1 MISLL
6 RNFTGTDLIIA
17 GIAMLLTLIISLSM
31 HELAHAFVAYK
42 NGDDTAKLMGRLTLN
57 PITHLDPMGLLFCII
72 FGFGWAKPVPVNPLK
87 FKKYKSGMAWVS
99 VAGVITNYILAF
111 FSYLGYVLCVRFV
124 VNYNY
129 FFIFL
134 ELFFYLMFSLNI
146 MLFVFNL
153 LPLYPLDGFN
163 LVNSF
168 TRENNKFINFA
179 KEKGPITLL
188 CILIFDDILY
198 FTIGLSILQC
208 IVEFVSLPIT
218 LLLGLII

>member
-57 PITHLDPMGLLFCII
+57 PIAHLDPMGLLFCII

-87 FKKYKSGMAWVS
+87 FKKYRSGMAWVS

-198 FTIGLSILQC
+198 FTIGVSILQC

>member
-57 PITHLDPMGLLFCII
+57 PIAHLDPMGLLFCII

-87 FKKYKSGMAWVS
+87 FKKYRSGMAWVS

>member
-57 PITHLDPMGLLFCII
+57 PIAHLDPMGLLFCII
-72 FGFGWAKPVPVNPLK
+72 FGFGWAKPVPVNPFK

>member
-57 PITHLDPMGLLFCII
+57 PIAHLDPMGLLFCII

-87 FKKYKSGMAWVS
+87 FKKYRSGMAWVS

-188 CILIFDDILY
+188 CVLIFDDILY

>member
-57 PITHLDPMGLLFCII
+57 PIAHLDPMGLLFCII

-87 FKKYKSGMAWVS
+87 FKKYRSGMAWVS

-124 VNYNY
+124 VNYNF

-134 ELFFYLMFSLNI
+134 ES
-146 MLFVFNL
+146 
-153 LPLYPLDGFN
+153 
-163 LVNSF
+163 
-168 TRENNKFINFA
+168 
-179 KEKGPITLL
+179 
-188 CILIFDDILY
+188 
-198 FTIGLSILQC
+198 
-208 IVEFVSLPIT
+208 
-218 LLLGLII
+218 

>member
-87 FKKYKSGMAWVS
+87 FKKYRSGMAWVS
-99 VAGVITNYILAF
+99 VAGFITNYILAF

>member
-57 PITHLDPMGLLFCII
+57 PIAHLDPMGLLFCII

-87 FKKYKSGMAWVS
+87 FKKYRSGMAWVS

-111 FSYLGYVLCVRFV
+111 FSSLGYVLCVRFV

>member
-6 RNFTGTDLIIA
+6 RNFTGTELIIA

-57 PITHLDPMGLLFCII
+57 PIAHLDPMGLLFCII

-87 FKKYKSGMAWVS
+87 FKKYRSGMAWVS

-111 FSYLGYVLCVRFV
+111 LSYLGYVLCVRFV

>member
-42 NGDDTAKLMGRLTLN
+42 NGDDTAKIMGRLTLN
-57 PITHLDPMGLLFCII
+57 PIAHLDPMGLLFCII

-87 FKKYKSGMAWVS
+87 FKKYRSGMAWVS